1 MSKSS
6 SITSEKK
13 RSSGKSGGSVQN
25 RRAGAASHKKAGNTG
40 ARKVGKPGS
49 ASVSGRS
56 GRPSRTTD
64 RTHIFLILA
73 EAAAAVFILAAVI
86 LTSGRRIRNDVTL
99 SELETAVFSEIGE
112 GNAFSPRDAM
122 ALRKYYRLDAA
133 ELTDFSLCLPS
144 SNMDAAELLIVVM
157 KDESQAENIRKAM
170 ETRLANQIGVF
181 ESYGVDQMRLLN
193 QAEIITE
200 GRYAVFI
207 CAENA
212 AKAGAAVKRLLLI
225 H

>member
-1 MSKSS
+1 M
-6 SITSEKK
+6 
-13 RSSGKSGGSVQN
+13 QN

-86 LTSGRRIRNDVTL
+86 LTSGRRVRDDVTL
-99 SELETAVFSEIGE
+99 SELETAVFREIGE
-112 GNAFSPRDAM
+112 ENAFAPRDAM
-122 ALRKYYRLDAA
+122 ALRKYYGLDAA
-133 ELTDFSLCLPS
+133 ELTDFSLFLPS

-157 KDESQAENIRKAM
+157 QDESQAESIRKAM

-207 CAENA
+207 CA
-212 AKAGAAVKRLLLI
+212 
-225 H
+225 

>member
-6 SITSEKK
+6 SITSEKR

-40 ARKVGKPGS
+40 ARKAGKPGK

-56 GRPSRTTD
+56 GRSSHTTD

-99 SELETAVFSEIGE
+99 CELETAVFSEIGE

-122 ALRKYYRLDAA
+122 ALRKYYGLDAA

-207 CAENA
+207 CAENS
-212 AKAGAAVKRLLLI
+212 AKGGAAVKRLLLI

>member
-1 MSKSS
+1 M
-6 SITSEKK
+6 
-13 RSSGKSGGSVQN
+13 QN

-40 ARKVGKPGS
+40 ARKDGKPGS

-122 ALRKYYRLDAA
+122 ALRKYYGLAA
-133 ELTDFSLCLPS
+133 DELTDFSLCLPS

-170 ETRLANQIGVF
+170 ETRLENQIGVF

>member
-122 ALRKYYRLDAA
+122 ALRKYYGLDAA

-207 CAENA
+207 CAENS

>member
-1 MSKSS
+1 M
-6 SITSEKK
+6 
-13 RSSGKSGGSVQN
+13 
-25 RRAGAASHKKAGNTG
+25 G
-40 ARKVGKPGS
+40 ARKTGKPGK

-56 GRPSRTTD
+56 GRSSHTTD

-86 LTSGRRIRNDVTL
+86 LTSGRRVREDVTL

-122 ALRKYYRLDAA
+122 ALRKYYGLDAA

-157 KDESQAENIRKAM
+157 KDESQEENIQKAM

>member
-122 ALRKYYRLDAA
+122 ALRKYYGLDAA

-170 ETRLANQIGVF
+170 ETRLANQIGFF

>member
-40 ARKVGKPGS
+40 SRKAGKPGK

-56 GRPSRTTD
+56 GRSSRTTD

-73 EAAAAVFILAAVI
+73 EAAAAVFILAAII
-86 LTSGRRIRNDVTL
+86 LTSGRRVRDDVTL
-99 SELETAVFSEIGE
+99 RELETAVFSEIGE
-112 GNAFSPRDAM
+112 QNAFSPRDAM
-122 ALRKYYRLDAA
+122 ALRKYYGLDAA

>member
-1 MSKSS
+1 M
-6 SITSEKK
+6 
-13 RSSGKSGGSVQN
+13 QN

-122 ALRKYYRLDAA
+122 ALRKYYGLDAA

-144 SNMDAAELLIVVM
+144 SNMDAAEFLIVVM

>member
-86 LTSGRRIRNDVTL
+86 LTSGRRIRDDVTL

-122 ALRKYYRLDAA
+122 ALRKYYGLDAA

-157 KDESQAENIRKAM
+157 PDESQAESVRDAM
-170 ETRLANQIGVF
+170 ETRLENQIGVF

>member
-6 SITSEKK
+6 SVTSQKGRAPGKAGPSVQKRTAGAAAPKK
-13 RSSGKSGGSVQN
+13 TGNTGSRKAGKPAASSGPGKSGS
-25 RRAGAASHKKAGNTG
+25 SL
-40 ARKVGKPGS
+40 
-49 ASVSGRS
+49 
-56 GRPSRTTD
+56 RTND
-64 RTHIFLILA
+64 RTHMFLILA

-86 LTSGRRIRNDVTL
+86 LTSGRRVRNDVTL

-112 GNAFSPRDAM
+112 QNAFAPRDAM
-122 ALRKYYRLDAA
+122 ALRKYYGLDAA
-133 ELTDFSLCLPS
+133 ELTDFTLCLPS

-157 KDESQAENIRKAM
+157 QDESQAESVRKAM

-207 CAENA
+207 CAENS

>member
-99 SELETAVFSEIGE
+99 SELETAVFSEISE

-122 ALRKYYRLDAA
+122 ALRKYYGLDAA
-133 ELTDFSLCLPS
+133 ELTDFSLWLPS

>member
-1 MSKSS
+1 
-6 SITSEKK
+6 
-13 RSSGKSGGSVQN
+13 
-25 RRAGAASHKKAGNTG
+25 
-40 ARKVGKPGS
+40 
-49 ASVSGRS
+49 
-56 GRPSRTTD
+56 
-64 RTHIFLILA
+64 
-73 EAAAAVFILAAVI
+73 
-86 LTSGRRIRNDVTL
+86 
-99 SELETAVFSEIGE
+99 
-112 GNAFSPRDAM
+112 M
-122 ALRKYYRLDAA
+122 ALRKYYGLDAA

-157 KDESQAENIRKAM
+157 QDESQAESVRKAM

-207 CAENA
+207 CAENS

>member
-73 EAAAAVFILAAVI
+73 EAAAAVFSLAAVI

-122 ALRKYYRLDAA
+122 ALRKYYGLDAA

>member
-25 RRAGAASHKKAGNTG
+25 RRAGSTG

-122 ALRKYYRLDAA
+122 ALRKYYGLDAA

-200 GRYAVFI
+200 GRYAVLI

>member
-6 SITSEKK
+6 SITSEKR
-13 RSSGKSGGSVQN
+13 RSSGKS
-25 RRAGAASHKKAGNTG
+25 SH
-40 ARKVGKPGS
+40 
-49 ASVSGRS
+49 
-56 GRPSRTTD
+56 TTD

-86 LTSGRRIRNDVTL
+86 MTSGRRVRDDVTL
-99 SELETAVFSEIGE
+99 SELETAVFREIGE
-112 GNAFSPRDAM
+112 ENAFAPRDAM
-122 ALRKYYRLDAA
+122 ALRKYYGLDAA